1 MSSRGQKHHHVQS
14 KDKHIQRTAHARQW
28 DGILRNHWQEHAI
41 IGFHIQDGFLAKPVT
56 RFIGWD
62 KPLSE
67 VTLYEVLKNAAIDK
81 HGQRGAV
88 L

>member
-1 MSSRGQKHHHVQS
+1 MQ
-14 KDKHIQRTAHARQW
+14 DKRVKNNTITRTIHARQW
-28 DGILRNHWQEHAI
+28 DGVLQHHWREHAI
-41 IGFHIQDGFLAKPVT
+41 VGFHIQDAFLSRPVT
-56 RFIGWD
+56 NFIGWD